1 MKKLIIAAVACLATF
16 AVEAAPNA
24 GRPPAARPAGG
35 GAPRMHKAAPV
46 KTTHK
51 TTVKRGTVTRRNDRR
66 DDRRSRMSKHDQHLL
81 DRIEEADSMR
91 ELRRYMQEAAASR
104 EEDVRAA
111 MVDALDRIDEHS
123 PSDFVYFIA
132 DPSED
137 VAEAAFTAWSS
148 ALEDAKGH
156 RRVRAII
163 EAAQILQGGKWQ
175 GQPPPPPPVPAP
187 GVVPVAPTV
196 VQPVQTVV
204 QPATVPVTQPTT
216 VPVTQ
221 PATY

>member
-16 AVEAAPNA
+16 AVEAAPAA
-24 GRPPAARPAGG
+24 GKPPAARPAR
-35 GAPRMHKAAPV
+35 GAPRTQKATPV
-46 KTTHK
+46 KTTTRK
-51 TTVKRGTVTRRNDRR
+51 TIVKRGGAMRHG
-66 DDRRSRMSKHDQHLL
+66 DRRSRMSKHDQHLL

-111 MVDALDRIDEHS
+111 MVDALERVDDHS

-137 VAEAAFTAWSS
+137 VAESAFSAWTS
-148 ALEDAKGH
+148 ALEDARGH

-175 GQPPPPPPVPAP
+175 GQTPPPMPAP
-187 GVVPVAPTV
+187 GMVPVAPAV

-204 QPATVPVTQPTT
+204 QPST

-221 PATY
+221 PATVPVTQPVVY

>member
-1 MKKLIIAAVACLATF
+1 MKKLIIVAVACIATF

-24 GRPPAARPAGG
+24 GRPPTARPAGG
-35 GAPRMHKAAPV
+35 APRVQKGSPV
-46 KTTHK
+46 KTARRPTA
-51 TTVKRGTVTRRNDRR
+51 KRGGTTRHNDRR
-66 DDRRSRMSKHDQHLL
+66 DDRRSRMDKRDQHLL

-91 ELRRYMQEAAASR
+91 DLRRYMQEAAASR

-111 MVDALDRIDEHS
+111 MVDALERNEGHS

-137 VAEAAFTAWSS
+137 VAEAAFSAWTS
-148 ALEDAKGH
+148 ALEDVKGH

-175 GQPPPPPPVPAP
+175 GQPPPPMPAP
-187 GVVPVAPTV
+187 GAVPVAPAV

-204 QPATVPVTQPTT
+204 QPAAVPVAQP
-216 VPVTQ
+216 VV
-221 PATY
+221 Y